1 MPTNKKIRSNSLIA
15 ESVGHKALRALN
27 GSKKAKVQSV
37 FDHAFYIKAGSNSL
51 ICVIKNKNYI
61 SPTSILIKQFG
72 DKSFKSIGVVEGMRV
87 KLDEHTL
94 IFEDDVLTIKF
105 GKASNWVPPSFPE
118 NPFISPT
125 GIGMN
130 LRVLRDVIYTCPSR
144 EGLVPLLENVEL
156 YGPLQFFLQPQKPTF
171 SEMARSNIDMLMRG
185 LFGGDSHTVISSALS
200 IIGLGPGLTPSCDD
214 FLVGLILSLNIGGN
228 ALLKDRKKQLSFYRR
243 VSAEI
248 SRKAKRKTTIYS
260 HSLLDQAR
268 RGKGPKAVIE
278 LIHSL
283 LVKNAGQV
291 STAAKTLIG
300 MGETSGA
307 DIAIGIYYGIRFLV
321 SQMERIEDLVDEI
334 A

>member
-1 MPTNKKIRSNSLIA
+1 MPTSKKIRSNSLMA
-15 ESVGHKALRALN
+15 ESVGHKALRALSS
-27 GSKKAKVQSV
+27 SKKAKVQSV

-61 SPTSILIKQFG
+61 SPTSILLKQFG

-171 SEMARSNIDMLMRG
+171 SEMARPHIDMLMRG
-185 LFGGDSHTVISSALS
+185 LFGGDSHTVMSGALS

-214 FLVGLILSLNIGGN
+214 FLVGLILSLNVGGN

-248 SRKAKRKTTIYS
+248 SRRAKGKTTIYS
-260 HSLLDQAR
+260 QALLDQAR
-268 RGKGPKAVIE
+268 RSEGPKAVIE

-283 LVKNAGQV
+283 LTKDASRVVNTSKI
-291 STAAKTLIG
+291 LIE

-307 DIAIGIYYGIRFLV
+307 EIAIGIYYGIRFLV